1 LFISNSIPPI
11 SSNPTKTQSFFL
23 QNMQKKPFINGDSL
37 SQLQG
42 REKSERQQKFIA
54 ATRMNILPQ
63 RGVRMNL

>member
-1 LFISNSIPPI
+1 LFISNSNPPI

-23 QNMQKKPFINGDSL
+23 QNMQKKPFTNGGSL

-54 ATRMNILPQ
+54 ATRMDILPLTI
-63 RGVRMNL
+63 RC